1 MNLPSKRGKNRRIK
15 SFWKVRMKRQMNSWR
30 KELSLI
36 TGTGSSNG
44 KFNRKKRN
52 IF

>member
-1 MNLPSKRGKNRRIK
+1 
-15 SFWKVRMKRQMNSWR
+15 MKRQINSWR

-36 TGTGSSNG
+36 AETGTGCSNG